1 MDNKGLGLWAAV
13 LLLVG
18 GLVHLIPALYSG
30 LADLTGG
37 FPWIQVVV
45 GILSVIVALVMFAG
59 DKQEG
64 NEEKEETKTEP
75 PKPEPDTTPPA
86 TPETDTTPGNPESD
100 ETRL

>member
-18 GLVHLIPALYSG
+18 GLVHLIPGLYSG

-59 DKQEG
+59 DKQEEGGAKDTFKQGSVAGSEGEQSSG
-64 NEEKEETKTEP
+64 NGMT
-75 PKPEPDTTPPA
+75 
-86 TPETDTTPGNPESD
+86 
-100 ETRL
+100 